1 LRRVAAEAA
10 KIPASAGSWEV
21 RGMEL
26 GQKGSMSLEIIS
38 VGPQFR
44 ELDFRELSGYTKK
57 APFFRKTPLAHGRS
71 G

>member
-1 LRRVAAEAA
+1 
-10 KIPASAGSWEV
+10 
-21 RGMEL
+21 MEL